1 MKLKLFMDANPGN
14 IEQRVNEWL
23 SGGKI
28 EVLRTEMTMNSVAEK
43 PNDGT
48 YPCIVIAIWYVEKAN

>member
-1 MKLKLFMDANPGN
+1 VKLKLFMSSNPPD

-23 SGGKI
+23 IGDKI

-43 PNDGT
+43 PDDGT
-48 YPCIVIAIWYVEKAN
+48 YPCIVIAIWYVEKAT